1 MNTGCVNL
9 TTTFTDPLPAMLVK
23 TEVLEEDGKLCVLAG
38 EPEVAVKP
46 QVKLE
51 LPPNFIP
58 SRVRPKLEARVE
70 GGGLLLRCPKCS
82 ITYRSHASMKN
93 HTAVCKA
100 GIARSPGKPGSVRQ
114 AKEGISTNEVLA
126 IGIGKG

>member
-1 MNTGCVNL
+1 
-9 TTTFTDPLPAMLVK
+9 MLVK
-23 TEVLEEDGKLCVLAG
+23 TEVLEEDGSVGLSDGL
-38 EPEVAVKP
+38 PEVAIKP
-46 QVKLE
+46 QLKLE

-100 GIARSPGKPGSVRQ
+100 GIAEKDCDARSRSGKPGSVRQ

-126 IGIGKG
+126 IGKG

>member
-1 MNTGCVNL
+1 
-9 TTTFTDPLPAMLVK
+9 MLVK
-23 TEVLEEDGKLCVLAG
+23 TEVLGEDGSVGDDLCELA
-38 EPEVAVKP
+38 EKKPEL
-46 QVKLE
+46 KLE

-58 SRVRPKLEARVE
+58 SRVRPKLQAAGVEGGGEE

-100 GIARSPGKPGSVRQ
+100 GAPEKDCDAGAKLRE
-114 AKEGISTNEVLA
+114 ANNTKEGISINDVLVTA
-126 IGIGKG
+126 TVVEKKWA